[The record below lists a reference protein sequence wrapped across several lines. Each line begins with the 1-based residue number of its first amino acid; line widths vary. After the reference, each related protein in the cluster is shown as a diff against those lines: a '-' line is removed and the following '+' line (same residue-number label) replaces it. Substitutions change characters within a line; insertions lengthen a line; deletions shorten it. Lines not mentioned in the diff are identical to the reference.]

1 MKSKKETSS
10 KEVSLEK
17 VVSFL
22 DKLSCK
28 NDVADFSGSYNGLQF
43 QNSGKVSRVAMAVD
57 GGIAEIESAV
67 SLGADL
73 LIVHHGMLWNAPIP
87 FVDNNYR
94 KIKTLI
100 DNDIAVYSMHLPL
113 DAHDKIGNNVLLA
126 QALDL
131 KIKGRCFEHEGKNIG
146 VLVELPKGDIQEL
159 ERRLENLFPHTYKAI
174 RYGTEKPKNIAI
186 CSGSCGDVV
195 PLLKSMGIDTLICGE
210 LRQKHF
216 TMAQEMGL
224 NLYPCGHYATE
235 RYGVMALGEAV
246 AEKFNLPCNF
256 IEMPNPL

>member
-1 MKSKKETSS
+1 MKTSKKISS
-10 KEVSLEK
+10 KNISLER

-22 DKLSCK
+22 DKLSEK
-28 NDVADFSGSYNGLQF
+28 DKVADFLGSYNGLQF

-57 GGIAEIESAV
+57 GGIAEIDAAAT
-67 SLGADL
+67 LGADL

-87 FVDNNYR
+87 FVNNNYK

-126 QALDL
+126 KALDL

-146 VLVELPKGDIQEL
+146 VLVESPKGDIQEL
-159 ERRLENLFPHTYKAI
+159 EYRLENLFPHTYKAI

-216 TMAQEMGL
+216 TMAQEMEL

>member
-1 MKSKKETSS
+1 MKNKKDKSY
-10 KEVSLEK
+10 KKASLDK
-17 VVSFL
+17 VVNFL

-43 QNSGKVSRVAMAVD
+43 QNSGEVSRIAVAVD
-57 GGIAEIESAV
+57 AGIAEIQAAAD
-67 SLGADL
+67 LGANL
-73 LIVHHGMLWNAPIP
+73 LIVHHGMLWNPPIP
-87 FVDNNYR
+87 FVGSNYK
-94 KIKTLI
+94 KIRALV

-126 QALDL
+126 NALDL
-131 KIKGRCFEHEGKNIG
+131 KIKGRCFEHEGKKIG
-146 VLVELPKGDIQEL
+146 VLVESPKNGVEEL
-159 ERRLENLFPHTYKAI
+159 ENRLKNLFPQTFKAM
-174 RYGTEKPKNIAI
+174 RFGPEKAKNIAI

-195 PLLKSMGIDTLICGE
+195 PLLRSMGIDTLICGE

-216 TMAQEMGL
+216 TMAQEMEL

-235 RYGVMALGEAV
+235 RYGVMALGEAL
-246 AEKFNLPCNF
+246 AEEFNLPCNF

>member
-1 MKSKKETSS
+1 MKNNKKNSS
-10 KEVSLEK
+10 KNISLER

-22 DKLSCK
+22 DKLSDK
-28 NDVADFSGSYNGLQF
+28 DKVADFHGSYNGLQF

-57 GGIAEIESAV
+57 GGIAEIDAAAT
-67 SLGADL
+67 LGADL

-87 FVDNNYR
+87 FVDNNYK

-126 QALDL
+126 KALDL
-131 KIKGRCFEHEGKNIG
+131 KIKGRCFEHEGKDIG
-146 VLVELPKGDIQEL
+146 VLVESPQGGIQEL
-159 ERRLENLFPHTYKAI
+159 EYRLENLFPHTYKAI

-216 TMAQEMGL
+216 TMAQEMEL

>member
-1 MKSKKETSS
+1 
-10 KEVSLEK
+10 
-17 VVSFL
+17 
-22 DKLSCK
+22 
-28 NDVADFSGSYNGLQF
+28 
-43 QNSGKVSRVAMAVD
+43 
-57 GGIAEIESAV
+57 
-67 SLGADL
+67 
-73 LIVHHGMLWNAPIP
+73 
-87 FVDNNYR
+87 
-94 KIKTLI
+94 
-100 DNDIAVYSMHLPL
+100 MHLPL

-126 QALDL
+126 NALDL

-146 VLVELPKGDIQEL
+146 VLVETPQGGIQQL
-159 ERRLENLFPHTYKAI
+159 ETRLQNLFPLTYKAI

-195 PLLKSMGIDTLICGE
+195 PMLKSMGIDTLICGE

-235 RYGVMALGEAV
+235 RYGVMALGEAA
-246 AEKFNLPCNF
+246 AEKFSIPCSF